1 MSAEHLGRRLKAVR
15 LARNWTI
22 TQVSQL
28 TGMSRSFISML
39 ENGKTNIS
47 ATRLQK
53 LASVFDLTMTDLLP
67 DEQSHRL
74 IQIVRD
80 GEGAQIKG
88 FAEGIEAN
96 LLVRDMQRRI
106 QPVLLVLGVG
116 MSHSN
121 EHGHAGEEF
130 VFVLDGTLEVSVD
143 RGEYVTL
150 TRGDAAFYPS
160 ALSHVFRNAGEDE
173 CRLLTISTPNTWFQT

>member
-15 LARNWTI
+15 QARGYSLAEVGR
-22 TQVSQL
+22 L

-53 LASVFDLTMTDLLP
+53 LASVFDLTMADLLP
-67 DEQSHRL
+67 DDESRGL

-80 GEGAQIKG
+80 GEGATLRG
-88 FAEGIEAN
+88 FAEGITAN

-106 QPVLLVLGVG
+106 QPVLLVLEPGTG
-116 MSHSN
+116 HFN

-130 VFVLDGTLEVSVD
+130 VFVLEGALDVSID
-143 RGEYVTL
+143 QAEFVTL
-150 TRGDAAFYPS
+150 TAGDAAFYPS
-160 ALSHVFRNAGEDE
+160 ALSHEFRNSGTVT
-173 CRLLTISTPNTWFQT
+173 CRLLTISTPNTWFQS